1 MKARNAVVVKNTDK
15 MFITERVQ
23 FFFLCQKFDVRQF
36 LEVFNVPREF
46 SRTSD
51 S

>member
-15 MFITERVQ
+15 MFITERVLH
-23 FFFLCQKFDVRQF
+23 FFLCQKLDVRQF
-36 LEVFNVPREF
+36 AEVVNVQLEF
-46 SRTSD
+46 SRNLD